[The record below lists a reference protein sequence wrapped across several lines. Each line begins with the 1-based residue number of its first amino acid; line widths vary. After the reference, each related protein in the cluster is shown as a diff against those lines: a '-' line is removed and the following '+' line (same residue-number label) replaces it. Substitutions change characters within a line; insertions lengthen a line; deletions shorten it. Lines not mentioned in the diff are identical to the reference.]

1 MRYEAIRGEGHRARC
16 CFSLPQFQSM
26 ETGINGTMI
35 KEKFRVYRQI
45 SEFFKDHDVYIWPL
59 DSLKSNDL
67 VRITCRNGGDK
78 NKIYVWIRLIDSY
91 YINFYEK
98 TIKTRFP
105 DDDMKMIDKPYPI
118 VLNRHYRSRLGL
130 TEECFDRVL
139 LEIKK
144 VNNPHAVIASFLSA
158 PDSLV
163 RITTLISLVS
173 LFLGLIGLLL
183 GIFGLLR

>member
-1 MRYEAIRGEGHRARC
+1 
-16 CFSLPQFQSM
+16 
-26 ETGINGTMI
+26 MI
-35 KEKFRVYRQI
+35 WSGSHAGSGK
-45 SEFFKDHDVYIWPL
+45 
-59 DSLKSNDL
+59 
-67 VRITCRNGGDK
+67 DK
-78 NKIYVWIRLIDSY
+78 NKIYVWIRLIDDY

-98 TIKTRFP
+98 TIRARFP
-105 DDDMKMIDKPYPI
+105 DNDMQMNDTPYPI

-130 TEECFDRVL
+130 TEECFERVL

-144 VNNPHAVIASFLSA
+144 VKNPRAIIASFLSA

-173 LFLGLIGLLL
+173 LFLGLIGLLP